1 MITIR
6 MIKSIIRYIGGVH
19 METLEVRNIELSGT
33 NYEIGYRLGELVANM
48 PEILEGQINKSNVV
62 SKKKK
67 RDDRVV

>member
-1 MITIR
+1 MITIQ

-33 NYEIGYRLGELVANM
+33 NYEIGYKLGELVANM
-48 PEILEGQINKSNVV
+48 PEIIEGQINKSNLV

-67 RDDRVV
+67 RC

>member
-1 MITIR
+1 
-6 MIKSIIRYIGGVH
+6 

-62 SKKKK
+62 SKKRRK